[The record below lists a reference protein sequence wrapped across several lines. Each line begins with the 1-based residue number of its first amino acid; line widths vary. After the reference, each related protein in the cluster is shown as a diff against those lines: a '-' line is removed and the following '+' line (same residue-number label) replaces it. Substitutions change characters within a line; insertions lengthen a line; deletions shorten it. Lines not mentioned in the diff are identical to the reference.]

1 MKFLFY
7 IRPKKITF
15 VALHILF
22 MKHILSLMAILSL
35 SLLSAQQKKQVRAAT
50 VGFLNV
56 ENLWD
61 TIRSADYIDGTK
73 DISNPAFHR
82 SVPLDSIKYLEVT
95 DKDYAGPWNNEALK
109 GKKVVRIQGG
119 SEEFTPKSGK
129 NYTYK
134 IYKQKLENEAKVISE
149 MGRSYTQTAPVV
161 VGLIEVENRQV
172 MEDLVKEPAIAKY
185 DYGVVHFNS
194 YDYRGIDVGF
204 IYQKRRFTPSKSW
217 KKEVKIFGDEGRRE
231 YTRDI
236 VVMTGFLDN
245 EKVAFFL
252 NHWPSRR
259 GGEAASLPKR
269 NAAAAILKQQMDSVQ
284 ALDPSTKMFA
294 MGDFNDDPIS
304 PSLKNYLKAAGNPKD
319 LSGST
324 PYLNLMY
331 PLYKK
336 GVASLAYR
344 DSPNLF
350 DQIIVSANLHS
361 ENKEVRKDYTVFKA
375 EIFAPAY
382 LVNKDGNYKGYP
394 FRSWN
399 GDQFTGGY
407 SDHFPAFVI
416 LQKDPTP

>member
-1 MKFLFY
+1 MKNLFSL
-7 IRPKKITF
+7 I
-15 VALHILF
+15 AL
-22 MKHILSLMAILSL
+22 LSISL
-35 SLLSAQQKKQVRAAT
+35 VSAQQKKQVRAAT

-61 TIRSADYIDGTK
+61 TVRSADYIDGTK
-73 DISNPAFHR
+73 DKSNPAFHR
-82 SVPLDSIKYLEVT
+82 SIPLDSIKYLEVT
-95 DKDYAGPWNNEALK
+95 EKDYKGVWNDESLA
-109 GKKVVRIQGG
+109 GKKVVRMQGG

-149 MGRSYTQTAPVV
+149 MGRAYTGTAPVV

-172 MEDLVKEPAIAKY
+172 VEDLVKEPALAKY
-185 DYGVVHFNS
+185 DYGVVHYNS
-194 YDYRGIDVGF
+194 YDYRGIDVAF

-217 KKEVKIFGDEGRRE
+217 KKEVKVFGDNGNRE

-236 VVMTGFLDN
+236 LVLTGFLDN

-269 NAAAAILKQQMDSVQ
+269 NAAAAILKKEMDSVKS
-284 ALDPSTKMFA
+284 LDPSTKLFA

-304 PSLKNYLKAAGNPKD
+304 PSLKNYLKAVGNPKD
-319 LSGST
+319 LNEENH
-324 PYLNLMY
+324 YLNLMY

-336 GVASLAYR
+336 GVASLAYQ
-344 DSPNLF
+344 DAPNLF
-350 DQIIVSANLHS
+350 DQIIVSSNLYS
-361 ENKEVRKDYTVFKA
+361 PNNELRKDYTVFKA
-375 EIFAPAY
+375 EVFAPAY
-382 LVNKDGNYKGYP
+382 LVNKEGNYKGYP

-407 SDHFPAFVI
+407 SDHFPAFVV
-416 LQKDPTP
+416 LQKEP